1 MRENLTQSCLPPP
14 PSQSNR
20 FSAETTGC
28 QLILNVPPRLSAHW
42 DGPRIEQV
50 LINLLSNSTKYAKG
64 KPISIT
70 MKEVGDT
77 IQIAYRDNG
86 PGIPSDK
93 KETIFEA
100 FERLEYTS
108 KTTNGL
114 GLGLFIVK
122 QIISGHRG
130 TVELQKV
137 PTDGASFR
145 ICLPRDARS
154 VYLSAAQSTWGTPV
168 LSASIKSTARKR
180 LSLQSSESVE

>member
-1 MRENLTQSCLPPP
+1 VPIDFKCPPAP
-14 PSQSNR
+14 IGS
-20 FSAETTGC
+20 
-28 QLILNVPPRLSAHW
+28 L

-50 LINLLSNSTKYAKG
+50 LINLLSNSTKYAKGKG

-137 PTDGASFR
+137 PTDGASFL

-180 LSLQSSESVE
+180 LSYEVANRLNR